1 VRLVFSLEAEQ
12 DVEKIDAWWRENRRD
27 TPRLFA
33 EELAGVCAEIQ
44 RKPLIKKP
52 YCERRGV
59 VIRRWLMEKT
69 GRHVYFEADV
79 ERDVVTVLRVWG
91 ARRGRGPTL

>member
-27 TPRLFA
+27 ALRLFA

-59 VIRRWLMEKT
+59 MIRCWLMENW
-69 GRHVYFEADV
+69 V
-79 ERDVVTVLRVWG
+79 RVPKCEG
-91 ARRGRGPTL
+91 VDIVAPV